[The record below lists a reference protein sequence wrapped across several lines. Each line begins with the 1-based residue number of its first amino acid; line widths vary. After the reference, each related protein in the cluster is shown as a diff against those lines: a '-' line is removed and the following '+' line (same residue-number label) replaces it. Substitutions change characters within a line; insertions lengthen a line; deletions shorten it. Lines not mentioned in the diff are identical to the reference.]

1 MIPIAIQGAKTQ
13 VKYGS
18 VSPEVQYLISNFTND
33 MKALK
38 SRGMFSEEG
47 SVLSRQVLA
56 GQGQVIRK
64 TWQTLRGV
72 FQLNNVNLLDIFK
85 SPALQIPVFWYF
97 AVDLRK
103 IIEGSDPALA
113 QQLVESPFF
122 WIMDLTEPDPWYA
135 LPIATGALLYLNVET
150 AMGKKTLSGKTS
162 SQSNMSKLL
171 KDAFQTLAVFMPCFM
186 AAQPAGIQLYL
197 ATSMVFTLLQS
208 KAMRNDAVRKALDL
222 PPINTKPKEMSEG
235 VLIKE
240 FMEKMAERQ
249 AAKAKG
255 GFVLGEG
262 VHAMGSQI
270 SVPRFGEKIN
280 SSIVVEVKEAEVLD
294 ESQMIEIKLPAY
306 TLRSALLVVPDM
318 YKITPTPFLPG
329 MRAPVFHTPLKTQE
343 VEELSMP
350 EIPLSVMEAAN
361 RGEKLVEIKMAPKE
375 LLEKRSESKRKS
387 DAPINLNKL
396 KSKRN
401 RKKGKRGKK

>member
-13 VKYGS
+13 VKYGA

-33 MKALK
+33 MKSLK
-38 SRGMFSEEG
+38 MRGMFSEEG

-72 FQLNNVNLLDIFK
+72 FKLNNVNLLDIFK

-122 WIMDLTEPDPWYA
+122 WIVDLTEPDPWYA

-150 AMGKKTLSGKTS
+150 AMGKKTLSGETS
-162 SQSNMSKLL
+162 SKSNMSKIL
-171 KDAFQTLAVFMPCFM
+171 KDAFQTLAIFMPCFM
-186 AAQPAGIQLYL
+186 AQQASGIQLYL

-208 KAMRNDAVRKALDL
+208 KAMRNDDVRKALNL
-222 PPINTKPKEMSEG
+222 PPIGTKPKEMSEG

-270 SVPRFGEKIN
+270 SVPRFGKKTR
-280 SSIVVEVKEAEVLD
+280 SSIVVEVKAAQELD
-294 ESQMIEIKLPAY
+294 ESQMIEIELPAY
-306 TLRSALLVVPDM
+306 TLRSALLVIPDM

-329 MRAPVFHTPLKTQE
+329 MRDPVFHTPQE
-343 VEELSMP
+343 RKEQQLSMP

-361 RGEKLVEIKMAPKE
+361 RGEKAVEMAPQQV
-375 LLEKRSESKRKS
+375 LEKRSESKRKS
-387 DAPINLNKL
+387 DGPINANKL
-396 KSKRN
+396 KSKWN
-401 RKKGKRGKK
+401 KKKGKRGKK